1 MSRISPFVRN
11 LGILAVIAILI
22 VVLNQETALVTAAT
36 LLRFAFFIVIG
47 VVAYFFW
54 RDIGRREIETW
65 PARSSRVF
73 YAAVG
78 LFVLDVGWWVVIGVT
93 GRDVLAALV
102 VGAICVYVG
111 FTTWREQ
118 RSVL

>member
-1 MSRISPFVRN
+1 MSPFVRN
-11 LGILAVIAILI
+11 LGILAILALAIVL
-22 VVLNQETALVTAAT
+22 LNQETALVTAAT
-36 LLRFAFFIVIG
+36 LLRFAFFIAIG

-65 PARSSRVF
+65 SPRSSRVF
-73 YAAVG
+73 YAAVA
-78 LFVLDVGWWVVIGVT
+78 LFVVDVGWWVVVGIT

-102 VGAICVYVG
+102 VGAICIYVG
-111 FTTWREQ
+111 VTTWRAQ

>member
-1 MSRISPFVRN
+1 MSPFLRN
-11 LGILAVIAILI
+11 LGILAVVALAIVL
-22 VVLNQETALVTAAT
+22 LNQETALVTAAA

-78 LFVLDVGWWVVIGVT
+78 LFVLDVGWWVVIGIT

-102 VGAICVYVG
+102 VGAICLYVG
-111 FTTWREQ
+111 VTTWREQ

>member
-1 MSRISPFVRN
+1 MSPFLRN
-11 LGILAVIAILI
+11 LAILAGLALAIVL
-22 VVLNQETALVTAAT
+22 LNQETALVTAAT

-78 LFVLDVGWWVVIGVT
+78 LFVLDIGWWVVIGVT

-102 VGAICVYVG
+102 VGAVCVYVG

>member
-1 MSRISPFVRN
+1 MSPFVRN
-11 LGILAVIAILI
+11 LGILAVVALLI

-54 RDIGRREIETW
+54 RDIGRHEIETW
-65 PARSSRVF
+65 PSRASRVF
-73 YAAVG
+73 YAAVV
-78 LFVLDVGWWVVIGVT
+78 LFVVDVGWWVVIGIT

-102 VGAICVYVG
+102 VAAICAYVG
-111 FTTWREQ
+111 VTTWREQ

>member
-1 MSRISPFVRN
+1 MTPFVRN
-11 LGILAVIAILI
+11 LGILALVAVAIVL
-22 VVLNQETALVTAAT
+22 LNQETALVTAAT

-78 LFVLDVGWWVVIGVT
+78 LFVVDVGWWVVIGVV

-102 VGAICVYVG
+102 VAAICVYVA

>member
-1 MSRISPFVRN
+1 MSPFVRN
-11 LGILAVIAILI
+11 LGILALVALAIVL
-22 VVLNQETALVTAAT
+22 LNQETALVTAAT

-54 RDIGRREIETW
+54 RDIGRREIDTW
-65 PARSSRVF
+65 PARSARVF

-78 LFVLDVGWWVVIGVT
+78 LFVVDVGWWVVIGVV

-102 VGAICVYVG
+102 VAVICAYVG
-111 FTTWREQ
+111 VTTWREQ

>member
-1 MSRISPFVRN
+1 MSPFVRN
-11 LGILAVIAILI
+11 LGILALVALAIVL
-22 VVLNQETALVTAAT
+22 LNQETALVTAAT

-54 RDIGRREIETW
+54 RDIGRREIDTW
-65 PARSSRVF
+65 PARSSGVF

-78 LFVLDVGWWVVIGVT
+78 LLVVDVGWWVVIGVV

-102 VGAICVYVG
+102 VAVICVYVG
-111 FTTWREQ
+111 VTTWREQ